1 MGLKVLIEGIF
12 IGSITL
18 LAYTIGMKQGAATAR
33 TMCFAVLGLS
43 QISHAFNSR
52 SDYSL
57 SQIGL
62 LSNPKLLISAVICI
76 TLQLIVI
83 CLPVLG
89 AIFETVALNPNEWG
103 IVAILSLL
111 PIPVVELQKRI
122 R

>member
-1 MGLKVLIEGIF
+1 
-12 IGSITL
+12 
-18 LAYTIGMKQGAATAR
+18 
-33 TMCFAVLGLS
+33 MCFAVLGLS

-83 CLPVLG
+83 CLPILG

-122 R
+122 L